1 VISTRR
7 QRARLLLAGMV
18 LGAACAT
25 LIAVADAQ
33 TPPPADRQGVRYL
46 GLLQDIRAQLI
57 PHRQTTLAAEI
68 SAKIDAMPV
77 GEGESFASGAVLVRF
92 DCGMQQAMLR
102 RTRAEL
108 AGAEALNR
116 ANERLAGLNAIGQV
130 ELDQSRAAV
139 ERAAAD
145 VGAQEAMVS
154 KCEIRAPWAGRLAER
169 RVAEQQFAQP
179 GEPLL
184 DLIDDS
190 ALELGF
196 LVPSQWLAWLTVGH
210 RFEVLIDETATSY
223 PVRLVRIG
231 ARIDPVSQSVR
242 VVGLVD
248 GRYRELVSG
257 MSGTVRISPPPAN

>member
-1 VISTRR
+1 MST
-7 QRARLLLAGMV
+7 QRHRVCLMLAGMM
-18 LGAACAT
+18 LGGGCAL
-25 LIAVADAQ
+25 LIGVANAQ
-33 TPPPADRQGVRYL
+33 TPSPAEQQGVRYL
-46 GLLQDIRAQLI
+46 GLMQDIRAQLI

-68 SAKIDAMPV
+68 SAKIDALPV
-77 GEGESFASGAVLVRF
+77 GEGASFAAGALLVRF

-108 AGAEALNR
+108 SGAEALNH

-130 ELDQSRAAV
+130 EVEQSRAAV

-145 VGAQEAMVS
+145 LGAQETMVS
-154 KCEIRAPWAGRLAER
+154 KCEIRAPFAGRLAER
-169 RVAEQQFAQP
+169 RVQEQQFVQP

-196 LVPSQWLAWLTVGH
+196 LVPSQWLSWLAVGH
-210 RFEVLIDETATSY
+210 RFEVLIDETARSY

-242 VVGLVD
+242 VVGLID

-257 MSGTVRISPPPAN
+257 MSGTVRISPPAAQ